1 MKKSSI
7 LYIVIAV
14 LALCIFAMAT
24 LDKKQDKKPNS
35 IAPEISLK
43 SPQGITQNL
52 SALKGNYVLVK
63 FWASWCLPCRRENQ
77 KVVPVYRKLSENL
90 YENNSKLFI
99 YSVSIDKDSVAW
111 RKAITNDNL
120 FWPHQVIDLNGWES
134 QITKQWDV
142 SSIPAN
148 FLVNPKGVIIGKNV
162 DILDVDSIIKIQ
174 QQ

>member
-7 LYIVIAV
+7 LYIVIAL

>member
-134 QITKQWDV
+134 QITKEWDV